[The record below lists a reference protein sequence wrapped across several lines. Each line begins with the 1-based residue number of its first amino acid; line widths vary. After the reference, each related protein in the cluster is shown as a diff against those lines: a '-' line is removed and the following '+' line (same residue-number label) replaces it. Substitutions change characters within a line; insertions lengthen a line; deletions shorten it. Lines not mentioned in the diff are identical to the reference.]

1 MKRQGWKQ
9 LTLFPED
16 SLVNR
21 LALPGS
27 EEAKKMTVISGQ
39 KCSELSRRSNQLG
52 CLEKMLLDSSIWAS
66 TKRYLTWRAKGI
78 SHDHFLFQLVPS
90 VPCIKD
96 TEYLLWPTPRA
107 NDAVKR
113 GDIANNARNGLPAAV
128 LYPTPK
134 ARDYRT
140 GSGPQSVRAKRRRAQ
155 KRSINLNDF
164 VLLPTPRANDAKNS
178 CLCPSS
184 KKIDSIPGELARSG
198 ISGQLNPLWV
208 EWLMGFPPG
217 WTDLSA

>member
-1 MKRQGWKQ
+1 MKRQAWKQ
-9 LTLFPED
+9 LTLFSED
-16 SLVNR
+16 FLVSR

-27 EEAKKMTVISGQ
+27 EEAKRMTVISGQ
-39 KCSELSRRSNQLG
+39 KCSELSRRSDQLG
-52 CLEKMLLDSSIWAS
+52 CLEKMLLGSSIWAS

-78 SHDHFLFQLVPS
+78 SHDHFLFQLAPS

-113 GDIANNARNGLPAAV
+113 GDVANNARNGLPAAV

-140 GSGPQSVRAKRRRAQ
+140 GSGPQSERAKRRRAQ
-155 KRSINLNDF
+155 KRSTDLNDF

-184 KKIDSIPGELARSG
+184 RKIDSIPGELARSG
-198 ISGQLNPLWV
+198 ISGELNPLWV

-217 WTDLSA
+217 WTDLNA